1 MSESGA
7 ETLEAPAEA
16 LARLLAALS
25 PVGHGAVPLCDA
37 AGGVLAE
44 AVYADRDSPPQA
56 VSSMDGYAMR
66 RAQAVA
72 GAVWPVTA
80 TARMG
85 EAPPVLV
92 EGAVVRVS
100 TGAAVPAGAELIV
113 RREDVEEAGER
124 IGVRASVDAASLPL
138 NIRRRGENTRAG
150 AVVLAAGTR
159 LLPPAVA
166 AAAAM
171 GHDWVKVHRRVRVG
185 VLITGDEFAP
195 PGGASPPPWKIRD
208 SNGPAVAAWLSARTA
223 FAANVTPDAA
233 TLHVADDPGATRA
246 GLERLLAVADLVV
259 TTGGVSMGDVD
270 HVPGAVAAV
279 GGRTVYHKLA
289 MRPGKPNFAAMTAD
303 GRVIMGLPGN
313 PVSVLCGLTRLVE
326 PTLRHL
332 AGLATPAARHRVAVR
347 NPDDKTLHLWH
358 YRPVRL
364 STNTPDAPGV
374 PPGAAVAELLP
385 VRGSGDLAGAA
396 AADGF
401 VEVPPHRPVGSGA
414 TYWPIT
420 PD

>member
-1 MSESGA
+1 MSGSGI
-7 ETLEAPAEA
+7 ETLASPAEA
-16 LARLLAALS
+16 LARLLAAVS
-25 PVGHGAVPLCDA
+25 PVGCGAVPLGDA

-72 GAVWPVTA
+72 GAVWPVAA

-85 EAPPVLV
+85 EGPGALV

-100 TGAAVPAGAELIV
+100 TGAAVPAGAELVV

-124 IGVRASVDAASLPL
+124 IGVRGSVDAVSLPS

-171 GHDWVKVHRRVRVG
+171 GYVRLRVFRRVRVG
-185 VLITGDEFAP
+185 VLITGDEFAA
-195 PGGASPPPWKIRD
+195 PGGEPPAWKIRD
-208 SNGPAVAAWLSARTA
+208 SNGPAVAAWLGARA
-223 FAANVTPDAA
+223 ALAANVTPDAA
-233 TLHVADDPGATRA
+233 TLHVADDPGETRE
-246 GLERLLAVADLVV
+246 GLARLLAVADLVV

-289 MRPGKPNFAAMTAD
+289 MRPGKPNFAAVTAD

-313 PVSVLCGLTRLVE
+313 PVSVLCGLVRLVE

-332 AGLATPAARHRVAVR
+332 AGLAASAARHRVAVR
-347 NPDDKTLHLWH
+347 NPDDKILHLWH
-358 YRPVRL
+358 YRPARL
-364 STNTPDAPGV
+364 FIGAPDGPADGP
-374 PPGAAVAELLP
+374 AVAELLP
-385 VRGSGDLAGAA
+385 VRGSGDVAGAA

-401 VEVPPHRPVGSGA
+401 VEVPPHRPIGSGA

-420 PD
+420 PG